1 MKTRLLIII
10 PIVITLAILAVIAYD
25 SITLDTLCADDGGK
39 RIGDI
44 CRIPIITNSTKDNS
58 KINVNLSQVTT
69 MKPNHME
76 FFYYP
81 NTKNSEKP
89 DPYQIFMLIRLPE
102 WMGGDSNDA
111 SAFRAYSAKSLDDSC
126 LVKYWGE
133 YGRQRIE
140 NPCQGSMYRVVD
152 GAMTIGLIPMSNMMT
167 ALPHLD
173 LSNDEN
179 GFLYIEPPTWTKT
192 ENGVIGYG
200 KELTYDDLRKGS
212 AFLIES
218 FAKSYPEFPAIHMDF
233 AGYALS
239 EISSEGERVEISYLD
254 VSSKNNR
261 ILMSIQ
267 KCNCP
272 EPNSS
277 INLLISNSEFWQI
290 GDTILKIGGS
300 ALNKNNE
307 MPEQFKEYEIQFIKD
322 GYEFR
327 IEGKNIDFMK
337 KEIVA
342 NYFPEYKFENLFL
355 ISKND

>member
-10 PIVITLAILAVIAYD
+10 PIIITLATLAVIAYD
-25 SITLDTLCADDGGK
+25 SIILDKLCYDSGGK
-39 RIGDI
+39 RTGDT

-58 KINVNLSQVTT
+58 PINVNLSKIKT
-69 MKPNHME
+69 MKPNSME

-102 WMGGDSNDA
+102 WMGGDANDA

-152 GAMTIGLIPMSNMMT
+152 GAITMGAIPMSIRMT

-179 GFLYIEPPTWTKT
+179 GFLYIEPPKWTRT

-200 KELTYDDLRKGS
+200 KEMTYGDLRKGS

-218 FAKSYPEFPAIHMDF
+218 FVKSHPKFPTIPMDF
-233 AGYALS
+233 AGYTLS
-239 EISSEGERVEISYLD
+239 EISAEGEQAKISYLD
-254 VSSKNNR
+254 VSIENNP
-261 ILMSIQ
+261 ISMSIQ
-267 KCNCP
+267 KCDCP
-272 EPNSS
+272 DPNSFTS
-277 INLLISNSEFWQI
+277 LLTSNSEFWQI
-290 GDTILKIGGS
+290 GDTILTIGGS
-300 ALNKNNE
+300 ALDKNNE
-307 MPEQFKEYEIQFIKD
+307 MPDQFKVYEIQFIKN

-327 IEGKNIDFMK
+327 IQGKNIDFIK
-337 KEIVA
+337 KEIIA
-342 NYFPEYKFENLFL
+342 NYFPDYKYDDMFL

>member
-1 MKTRLLIII
+1 MKTLLLIII
-10 PIVITLAILAVIAYD
+10 PVIIILAILVVIAYD
-25 SITLDTLCADDGGK
+25 SITLDKLCQDDGGK
-39 RIGDI
+39 RTGDT

-58 KINVNLSQVTT
+58 QINVNRSQIKT
-69 MKPNHME
+69 MKPNSME

-102 WMGGDSNDA
+102 WMGGDATDA

-133 YGRQRIE
+133 FGRQRIE

-152 GAMTIGLIPMSNMMT
+152 GAITMGAIPMSNMMT

-173 LSNDEN
+173 ISTDEN
-179 GFLYIEPPTWTKT
+179 GFLYIESPKWTKT

-200 KELTYDDLRKGS
+200 KEMTYDDLHNGS
-212 AFLIES
+212 SFLIES
-218 FAKSYPEFPAIHMDF
+218 FAKSYPQYPSIPMDF
-233 AGYALS
+233 AGYTLS
-239 EISSEGERVEISYLD
+239 EISAEGERVEISYLD
-254 VSSKNNR
+254 VSSKIGR
-261 ILMSIQ
+261 ISMSIQ

-272 EPNSS
+272 NSS
-277 INLLISNSEFWQI
+277 LNLLTSNSEFWQI
-290 GDTILKIGGS
+290 GDTVLKVGGS
-300 ALNKNNE
+300 ALDKNNE
-307 MPEQFKEYEIQFIKD
+307 MPEQFKVYEIQFIKD

-327 IEGKNIDFMK
+327 FAGKNIDFIK

-342 NYFPEYKFENLFL
+342 NYFPEYKFEDLFL